1 MIKHLKQKSPQ
12 LLKLFMASFVLMSVS
27 ACSVVDNFVDTKKNR
42 VNYQNNKSVKALDF
56 PPDLTAPEFD
66 MAFVLPADGVVS
78 ASAMGNQ
85 SGGYTVD
92 GRQIN
97 VLPKSTNI
105 RSGGAGTVRWL
116 DVAAPA
122 ESVWPKIRDFWRSVG
137 ISVKRDEPRIGI
149 METEW
154 AENRAGLPMDWLRK
168 SVGKIFQSAYDAGT
182 RDRYRVRIEKPTA
195 QTTRIFL
202 THKGAEKV
210 ITNTLTGWELRPANH
225 ELEAELLNKLKAFLQ
240 GDVVGAAKRQASGQL
255 SGGDANQTSSLVSL
269 VEQEGQVILQVHDN
283 YKRAWVLTGIMMDRM
298 GLVAEK
304 RNQAA
309 GIYHVTYRGDDE
321 DTAKRGF
328 FKRLF
333 GGRKTLLVK
342 GQDYQVHVQDA
353 GKLSIVRITDDEGKP
368 LNKRLSQLV
377 LARLKQ
383 EFDR

>member
-1 MIKHLKQKSPQ
+1 MMKYLKPQ
-12 LLKLFMASFVLMSVS
+12 LLKLSMVSLVLLSVS

-42 VNYQNNKSVKALDF
+42 VNYKNNKSVKALDF

-66 MAFVLPADGVVS
+66 MAFVLPADGIVS
-78 ASAMGNQ
+78 ASAMSNQ
-85 SGGYTVD
+85 SGGYTRD

-105 RSGGAGTVRWL
+105 RSGGVGSVRWL

-154 AENRAGLPMDWLRK
+154 AVNRAGLPLNWFNKAL
-168 SVGKIFQSAYDAGT
+168 GKVLGSGYDAGS
-182 RDRYRVRIEKPTA
+182 RDRYRIRLEKPTGSA
-195 QTTRIFL
+195 TRVFL

-210 ITNTLTGWELRPANH
+210 VTGSISGWEYRPPNH
-225 ELEAELLNKLKAFLQ
+225 ELEAEMLNQLKAFLQ
-240 GDVVGAAKRQASGQL
+240 GDVVGAAKRSL
-255 SGGDANQTSSLVSL
+255 SGSRATQTSSLASL
-269 VEQEGQVILQVHDN
+269 VEQEGQPILQVHDN

-309 GIYHVTYRGDDE
+309 GIYHVTYRGNDE

-328 FKRLF
+328 FKRMF
-333 GGRKTLLVK
+333 GGRKTLLLK
-342 GQDYQVHVQDA
+342 GEDYQVHVQDA
-353 GKLSIVRITDDEGKP
+353 GKLSIVRITDEEGKP
-368 LNKRLSQLV
+368 LSKRLSQLV